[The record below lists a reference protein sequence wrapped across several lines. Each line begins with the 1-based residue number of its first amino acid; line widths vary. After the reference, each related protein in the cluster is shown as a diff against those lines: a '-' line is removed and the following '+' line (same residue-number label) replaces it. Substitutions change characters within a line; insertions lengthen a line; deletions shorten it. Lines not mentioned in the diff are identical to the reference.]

1 MRVEIFKEEEFE
13 SVQGYKPIEQETA
26 CMKVRNED
34 KWLISTTDNTM
45 ISKLKRKFLESK
57 GLWKA
62 YKEITIDKQT
72 KKEEITTY
80 FFEVPKNAVAFR
92 TGIKRETHLTE
103 EQRKAVSERFKKK

>member
-13 SVQGYKPIEQETA
+13 SIQGCKPIEQETA

-45 ISKLKRKFLESK
+45 ISKLKRKFIESK

-62 YKEITIDKQT
+62 YKEITINKQT

-80 FFEVPKNAVAFR
+80 FFEVPKNAVTFR
-92 TGIKRETHLTE
+92 TGIKRETHFTD
-103 EQRKAVSERFKKK
+103 EQRKAIGERFRKK